1 MNLMCE
7 RVAYLNFS
15 QDPIYMIF
23 LLILERIRFY
33 FCMPEALK
41 LPKSKYFVVKNLSKK
56 DVW

>member
-41 LPKSKYFVVKNLSKK
+41 LPKSKFFVVKNLSKMN
-56 DVW
+56 V